1 MMQQSFTKTVSSLTD
16 TGMRVMLV
24 TCLVFAGLT
33 AMFNPWLSLG
43 EVAALVGVCLVLR
56 ASAARRRSALLSYL
70 NTEIGRASCRERV

>member
-1 MMQQSFTKTVSSLTD
+1 MQQSFTKTVSSLTD

-43 EVAALVGVCLVLR
+43 EVAALVGVAGFGEPMNIWVALGLGCILASVYILR
-56 ASAARRRSALLSYL
+56 
-70 NTEIGRASCRERV
+70 